1 MSGFQRL
8 IGLTGSIGTG
18 KTTVSRYLA
27 DVYQLPIL
35 DADLYAREAV
45 QPGSPILAT
54 IFCRY
59 GSSVQMP
66 DRTLNRQRLGE
77 IIFNDA
83 EEKRWLEQQ
92 IHPFVRDRFL
102 SELQQLAEPTIVL
115 AIPLLFEAQMTDLVT
130 EIWVVYCSF
139 EEQVKRLKQRDC
151 LNRQQAIA
159 RIHSQLPID
168 TKMAAAD
175 VVLDNSSSL
184 ESLYR
189 QIDQSFKPA
198 KS

>member
-1 MSGFQRL
+1 
-8 IGLTGSIGTG
+8 
-18 KTTVSRYLA
+18 
-27 DVYQLPIL
+27 
-35 DADLYAREAV
+35 
-45 QPGSPILAT
+45 
-54 IFCRY
+54 
-59 GSSVQMP
+59 MP